1 MLPSPP
7 AGEPLMLSSV
17 QTDLIL
23 FGLRSGSLDVLPSTA
38 KKAILSLDYDWRE
51 QKVFWA
57 SLDSES
63 IRWSSLDQK
72 TKGTLLKGHT
82 PTQLEDFE
90 LETRWLRGQTHLH
103 YEHTMCLCHNA

>member
-1 MLPSPP
+1 
-7 AGEPLMLSSV
+7 MLSSV

-72 TKGTLLKGHT
+72 TKGTLIKGHT
-82 PTQLEDFE
+82 HTTQLEGFE
-90 LETRWLRGQTHLH
+90 QETPWIRGRTHLNCGH
-103 YEHTMCLCHNA
+103 NMCQRHNA